1 MPVPGRLPDGGR
13 QGGILRESRSF
24 SRIPKFKEN
33 YTTKNISVFQ
43 GNITRMACRGEK
55 LLLTGVLILLCIGAA
70 QGATLVLQWDEA
82 IPGISGLALSED
94 GSRVM
99 VGTNTGQALVFDR
112 NGTIDWKTRVPGTA
126 QVGILQN
133 GSAYLVASQEDRE
146 KNKGALRL
154 FDGDGEE
161 QWFRNSGWVTS
172 LDFCQG
178 TDRIVTG
185 DRAGNVVMLDG
196 GGFEVRR
203 WTDLPKTYIVADMA
217 MSADGKYLAYALEE
231 TNPQVKFVT
240 VSSGSKKSFSKDF
253 TYTGTY
259 GYLEPIRQIE
269 LSGDGAY
276 VATAGGEGS
285 HGVLNFY
292 ARNGTRLW
300 SKDIS
305 RINDLKIDSA
315 GGCVFAAEED
325 GNISCY
331 NRSGSLEWVY
341 PSGTP
346 VESLSCAGG
355 GQLLAAGND
364 NGDLLLFSRSG
375 ELVWEDTLDLF
386 PAGAVS
392 RVEISSNGE
401 TLAVVANNRVLEFFT
416 IPVAPVNVAP
426 TPASAANATG
436 IKEQTPDTTVNVT
449 EIKEQTPDETV
460 NVTGISPSHAVIGDG
475 SVPISSKVTD
485 TGSVEQQESTF
496 LGFFPFPW
504 KITFPKLW

>member
-1 MPVPGRLPDGGR
+1 
-13 QGGILRESRSF
+13 
-24 SRIPKFKEN
+24 
-33 YTTKNISVFQ
+33 
-43 GNITRMACRGEK
+43 MACRGEK
-55 LLLTGVLILLCIGAA
+55 LLFTGVLILLCIGAA
-70 QGATLVLQWDEA
+70 HAATLVPQWDEA
-82 IPGISGLALSED
+82 IPGISGFALAED
-94 GSRVM
+94 GSRVI
-99 VGTNTGQALVFDR
+99 VGTNTGQVFVYDG
-112 NGTIDWKTRVPGTA
+112 NGTVCWEKRVPGTVQA
-126 QVGILQN
+126 GILHN

-161 QWFRNSGWVTS
+161 EWFWNSGWITS
-172 LDFCQG
+172 MDFCQG

-231 TNPQVKFVT
+231 PNPQVKFVT

-259 GYLEPIRQIE
+259 GFLEPIRQIE

-292 ARNGTRLW
+292 ARNGTLLW

-305 RINDLKIDSA
+305 RLNDLTVDGA
-315 GGCVFAAEED
+315 GGCVFAAEGD

-341 PSGTP
+341 PTGAP
-346 VESLSCAGG
+346 VESLSYARGG
-355 GQLLAAGND
+355 GLLAAGND
-364 NGDLLLFSRSG
+364 NGDLLLFNRSG
-375 ELVWEDTLDLF
+375 ELVWDDTLDLF
-386 PAGAVS
+386 PTGAVS
-392 RVEISSNGE
+392 RVEISHPME
-401 TLAVVANNRVLEFFT
+401 EHLRWW
-416 IPVAPVNVAP
+416 P
-426 TPASAANATG
+426 T
-436 IKEQTPDTTVNVT
+436 
-449 EIKEQTPDETV
+449 
-460 NVTGISPSHAVIGDG
+460 
-475 SVPISSKVTD
+475 
-485 TGSVEQQESTF
+485 TGSWNF
-496 LGFFPFPW
+496 LQSRLHP
-504 KITFPKLW
+504 